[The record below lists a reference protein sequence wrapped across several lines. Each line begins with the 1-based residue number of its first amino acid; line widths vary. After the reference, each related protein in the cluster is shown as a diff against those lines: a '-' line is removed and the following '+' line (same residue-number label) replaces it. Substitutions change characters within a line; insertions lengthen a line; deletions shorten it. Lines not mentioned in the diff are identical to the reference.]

1 MLTKKDK
8 KKRYNKKTRSLTGH
22 EFSGTWTEQSRKA
35 WENAGGSNLGG
46 SISSVAGGI
55 GGIVEAGMA
64 NAPIADTTEQEQE
77 REARENWQSSA
88 SDNDSLLAEMASD
101 VSINENTNWKSIRGV
116 TPGQMVGNTLKG
128 VVSGAG
134 AGAKVG
140 GPWGA
145 VAGAAVGLA
154 GGLAGIFAGNSKA
167 RKKAGELN
175 EAAKKANLAKAQT
188 LTAKAGALDQAAD
201 QRALAAYAAYGGD
214 INTPKFPD
222 FPSEITEFNAGGS
235 HEENPYDGI
244 PQGIAPDGLP
254 NLVEEGEVK
263 YDNYI
268 FSDRLMLNKNDKK
281 KYKFLKGKTYADAAK
296 AIKKELGIDERP
308 NDLIAKTDLEEHLNV
323 LSTLQEEERA
333 KKGLRGE
340 NRMMY
345 KNGGHLFAGDEDYD
359 GQYEREGRWAAYD
372 GILPFSTPSFP
383 SPSLM
388 KPELEGRP
396 DFVSED
402 AVYNLAPT
410 FNKKGIVK
418 KDKKGNTIYKR
429 LSDDEA
435 NYPLVTGKNAQL
447 TPIGFPT
454 SREVTPITASDLQLN
469 TPAEWRKSSTQQSQK
484 TSPNTGSSF
493 LQAAPAIGSAIGTI
507 ASIFDR
513 PTYEHTKRLT
523 QAEKPITPITYTPTH
538 QDIRLDRFDTNYHAN
553 KLAAQAGATRRAV
566 REQTASN
573 PYAAT
578 AALLSADAN
587 AQSQMGDLY
596 RKAAEYNQGIA
607 LQEAQFNEAGRRAD
621 AEGLLKAASA
631 NATLRDKVLTRQA
644 EKDVYAARLNM
655 AEDQAYDTA
664 VSANMTSLFDNLG
677 AIGKEDQEFALAAMK
692 IMGEGKLTPEMQ
704 ATMLPKLQ
712 KILAKAG
719 YKYGGKLRKKK
730 GYTI

>member
-8 KKRYNKKTRSLTGH
+8 KKRYNKKTKSPIGH
-22 EFSGTWTEQSRKA
+22 EFGI
-35 WENAGGSNLGG
+35 GGSF
-46 SISSVAGGI
+46 SSVVGGI
-55 GGIVEAGMA
+55 GGIAEAGMA
-64 NAPIADTTEQEQE
+64 NAQIADTTEQEQE

-88 SDNDSLLAEMASD
+88 SDNNSLLAEMASD

-116 TPGQMVGNTLKG
+116 TPGQMVGNTFKG
-128 VVSGAG
+128 IVSGAS

-154 GGLAGIFAGNSKA
+154 GGIAGIFAGNSKA
-167 RKKAGELN
+167 KKKAAELN
-175 EAAKKANLAKAQT
+175 EAAEKANLAKAQT

-222 FPSEITEFNAGGS
+222 FPSEITEFNTGGS

-268 FSDRLMLNKNDKK
+268 FSDRLMLSKEDKK

-308 NDLIAKTDLEEHLNV
+308 NDLIAKTDLEEHLNI

-333 KKGLRGE
+333 KRGLRGE

-345 KNGGHLFAGDEDYD
+345 DDGGPLSSSRYEEDDYPIS
-359 GQYEREGRWAAYD
+359 Y
-372 GILPFSTPSFP
+372 FP
-383 SPSLM
+383 SPLLLDDISKDNSTIAPLL
-388 KPELEGRP
+388 KFDYKKTFGADPENGI
-396 DFVSED
+396 
-402 AVYNLAPT
+402 
-410 FNKKGIVK
+410 NKG
-418 KDKKGNTIYKR
+418 
-429 LSDDEA
+429 L
-435 NYPLVTGKNAQL
+435 
-447 TPIGFPT
+447 
-454 SREVTPITASDLQLN
+454 
-469 TPAEWRKSSTQQSQK
+469 KSSELDLSTNRPSYAPK
-484 TSPNTGSSF
+484 KSRTTNTGNWGSSL
-493 LQAAPAIGSAIGTI
+493 LQSMPAIGSAVGLIGNL
-507 ASIFDR
+507 FDK

-523 QAEKPITPITYTPTH
+523 QPEKPVTPITYTPAH
-538 QDIRLDRFDTNYHAN
+538 QDIRLNRFDTNYHAN
-553 KLAAQAGATRRAV
+553 KLAAQAGATRRAI

-573 PYAAT
+573 PYAST

-587 AQSQMGDLY
+587 SQSQMGDLY
-596 RKAAEYNQGIA
+596 RKAAEYNQGVA

-631 NATLRDKVLTRQA
+631 NATLQDKALTRQA
-644 EKDVYAARLNM
+644 EKDISAVKLNIDEDRVWDAAN
-655 AEDQAYDTA
+655 
-664 VSANMTSLFDNLG
+664 SANMTSLFDNLG
-677 AIGKEDQEFALAAMK
+677 AIGKEKKEFALAAIK
-692 IMGEGKLTPEMQ
+692 ALGEGKMTPEQ
-704 ATMLPKLQ
+704 LV
-712 KILAKAG
+712 IYAKQFPELGKYLG
-719 YKYGGKLRKKK
+719 YKAYGGKLHKKK

>member
-22 EFSGTWTEQSRKA
+22 EFGWGSQSATA
-35 WENAGGSNLGG
+35 WKNAGGSNLGG

-64 NAPIADTTEQEQE
+64 NAKIADTTEQEQE

-167 RKKAGELN
+167 QKKAAELN

-214 INTPKFPD
+214 INTSKFPD
-222 FPSEITEFNAGGS
+222 FPSEITEFNTGGS

-308 NDLIAKTDLEEHLNV
+308 NDLISKTDLEEHLNI

-333 KKGLRGE
+333 KRGLRGE

-345 KNGGHLFAGDEDYD
+345 KNGGH
-359 GQYEREGRWAAYD
+359 
-372 GILPFSTPSFP
+372 IFSGWDS
-383 SPSLM
+383 
-388 KPELEGRP
+388 
-396 DFVSED
+396 V
-402 AVYNLAPT
+402 
-410 FNKKGIVK
+410 
-418 KDKKGNTIYKR
+418 
-429 LSDDEA
+429 
-435 NYPLVTGKNAQL
+435 
-447 TPIGFPT
+447 
-454 SREVTPITASDLQLN
+454 
-469 TPAEWRKSSTQQSQK
+469 
-484 TSPNTGSSF
+484 
-493 LQAAPAIGSAIGTI
+493 LQAAPAIGNALGV
-507 ASIFDR
+507 
-513 PTYEHTKRLT
+513 LT
-523 QAEKPITPITYTPTH
+523 QAFNTPDYKHAKELQQSNEEFTPISYTPLT
-538 QDIRLDRFDTNYHAN
+538 QKMEYKPFDVNYYGN
-553 KLAAQAGATRRAV
+553 KLGAQAGATRRAI

-578 AALLSADAN
+578 TALLSADAN

-596 RKAAEYNQGIA
+596 RKAEEYN
-607 LQEAQFNEAGRRAD
+607 LAQREKLNTFNRATD
-621 AEGLLKAASA
+621 SA
-631 NATLRDKVLTRQA
+631 NAEMGMKTAQLNSSLKDRMYSRQLERDA
-644 EKDVYAARLNM
+644 MAAKLKM
-655 AEDQAYDTA
+655 AEDQAWSQS
-664 VSANMTSLFDNLG
+664 VSTSMTSMFDNLG
-677 AIGKEDQEFALAAMK
+677 DIAKQKMSKEMANDYIRGLIRANGFDGDPVP
-692 IMGEGKLTPEMQ
+692 I
-704 ATMLPKLQ
+704 
-712 KILAKAG
+712 IKAN
-719 YKYGGKLRKKK
+719 GGKITTKGNRKNKK
-730 GYTI
+730 GFTV

>member
-8 KKRYNKKTRSLTGH
+8 KKRYNKKTRSIIGH
-22 EFSGTWTEQSRKA
+22 EFDWGSQSATAFK
-35 WENAGGSNLGG
+35 NAGGSNLGG

-64 NAPIADTTEQEQE
+64 NAQIADTTEQEQE

-88 SDNDSLLAEMASD
+88 NDNNSLLAEMASD

-167 RKKAGELN
+167 QKKAAELN

-201 QRALAAYAAYGGD
+201 QRALAAYAAYGGG

-222 FPSEITEFNAGGS
+222 FPSEITEFNTGGS

-296 AIKKELGIDERP
+296 TIKRELGIDERP
-308 NDLIAKTDLEEHLNV
+308 NDLIAKADLEEHLNI

-333 KKGLRGE
+333 KRGLRGE

-345 KNGGHLFAGDEDYD
+345 KNGGHLFDSTHNQFDLRTPE
-359 GQYEREGRWAAYD
+359 EKAA
-372 GILPFSTPSFP
+372 
-383 SPSLM
+383 
-388 KPELEGRP
+388 
-396 DFVSED
+396 V
-402 AVYNLAPT
+402 
-410 FNKKGIVK
+410 IVK
-418 KDKKGNTIYKR
+418 
-429 LSDDEA
+429 
-435 NYPLVTGKNAQL
+435 
-447 TPIGFPT
+447 
-454 SREVTPITASDLQLN
+454 PITLGDLDFSDKPN
-469 TPAEWRKSSTQQSQK
+469 ATSTKQPFDWSY
-484 TSPNTGSSF
+484 T

-507 ASIFDR
+507 ASIFDK
-513 PTYEHTKRLT
+513 PTYEHTKKLT
-523 QAEKPITPITYTPTH
+523 QPEKPVTPITYTPTH

-553 KLAAQAGATRRAV
+553 KLAAQAGATRRAI
-566 REQTASN
+566 REQTGSN
-573 PYAAT
+573 PYAST

-596 RKAAEYNQGIA
+596 RKAAEYNQGVA

-621 AEGLLKAASA
+621 VEGLLKAASA
-631 NATLRDKVLTRQA
+631 NATLQDKALSRQA
-644 EKDVYAARLNM
+644 EKDAMAARLNI

-664 VSANMTSLFDNLG
+664 VSSNMTSLFDNLG
-677 AIGKEDQEFALAAMK
+677 AMGKEDQEFALAAMK
-692 IMGEGKLTPEMQ
+692 IMSEGKLTPEMQ
-704 ATMLPKLQ
+704 AIMLPRLQ

>member
-1 MLTKKDK
+1 MLTKKDR
-8 KKRYNKKTRSLTGH
+8 KKRYNKKTSSLTGH
-22 EFSGTWTEQSRKA
+22 EFGWGSQSATAFK
-35 WENAGGSNLGG
+35 EAGGSNLGG
-46 SISSVAGGI
+46 SISAVAGGI

-64 NAPIADTTEQEQE
+64 NAQIADTTEQEQE

-88 SDNDSLLAEMASD
+88 NSNDDLLAEMASD
-101 VSINENTNWKSIRGV
+101 VSIGNTNWKSIRGV
-116 TPGQMVGNTLKG
+116 TPGQMVGNTFKG
-128 VVSGAG
+128 IASGAA

-145 VAGAAVGLA
+145 VAGAVVGL
-154 GGLAGIFAGNSKA
+154 GSGLAGIFAGNSKA
-167 RKKAGELN
+167 KKKAAELN

-222 FPSEITEFNAGGS
+222 FPSEITEFNTGGS

-296 AIKKELGIDERP
+296 TIKRELGIDERP
-308 NDLIAKTDLEEHLNV
+308 NDLIAKTDLEEHLNI

-333 KKGLRGE
+333 KRGLRGE

-345 KNGGHLFAGDEDYD
+345 KNGGHIFKGPEDVT
-359 GQYEREGRWAAYD
+359 YEPYMPIIHGSQGTAHLYIE
-372 GILPFSTPSFP
+372 PS
-383 SPSLM
+383 
-388 KPELEGRP
+388 
-396 DFVSED
+396 
-402 AVYNLAPT
+402 
-410 FNKKGIVK
+410 KKGYLNPGV
-418 KDKKGNTIYKR
+418 
-429 LSDDEA
+429 S
-435 NYPLVTGKNAQL
+435 QL
-447 TPIGFPT
+447 TI
-454 SREVTPITASDLQLN
+454 EDLDLTTDRPLFTNKAKQKMENRATTL
-469 TPAEWRKSSTQQSQK
+469 SSV
-484 TSPNTGSSF
+484 
-493 LQAAPAIGSAIGTI
+493 LQAAPAIGSAIGLI
-507 ASIFDR
+507 SNLFDK

-523 QAEKPITPITYTPTH
+523 QSEKPVTPITYTPTH
-538 QDIRLDRFDTNYHAN
+538 QDIRLNRFDTNYHAN
-553 KLAAQAGATRRAV
+553 KLAAQAGATRRAI
-566 REQTASN
+566 REQTGSN
-573 PYAAT
+573 PYAST

-596 RKAAEYNQGIA
+596 RKAAEYNQGVA

-621 AEGLLKAASA
+621 VEGLLKAASA
-631 NATLRDKVLTRQA
+631 NATLQDKALSRQA
-644 EKDVYAARLNM
+644 EKDIYAARLNL
-655 AEDQAYDTA
+655 AEDQAYDAA

-677 AIGKEDQEFALAAMK
+677 AIGKEKKEFALAAIK
-692 IMGEGKLTPEMQ
+692 ALGEGKMTPEQ
-704 ATMLPKLQ
+704 
-712 KILAKAG
+712 LAIYAKQFPELGKYLG
-719 YKYGGKLRKKK
+719 YKAYGGKLKRKK

>member
-22 EFSGTWTEQSRKA
+22 EFGMGTDSLKVAKEAFS
-35 WENAGGSNLGG
+35 GSNLGG
-46 SISSVAGGI
+46 SIGAIAGGI

-64 NAPIADTTEQEQE
+64 NDQIADTTEQEQE
-77 REARENWQSSA
+77 RDDRKNWQSIA
-88 SDNDSLLAEMASD
+88 NDNDSLLAEMAND
-101 VSINENTNWKSIRGV
+101 VSINENTSWKSVRGV
-116 TPGQMVGNTLKG
+116 TPGQMVGNTFKG
-128 VVSGAG
+128 MISGAG
-134 AGAKVG
+134 AGAQVG

-145 VAGAAVGLA
+145 VAGAAAGLA
-154 GGLAGIFAGNSKA
+154 SGIVGIFTGNAKA
-167 RKKAGELN
+167 KKKAAELN
-175 EAAKKANLAKAQT
+175 ESAKKANLAKAQT
-188 LTAKAGALDQAAD
+188 LTAKAGSLDQAAD
-201 QRALAAYAAYGGD
+201 ARAQAAYFAEGGS
-214 INTPKFPD
+214 INTPQFPE
-222 FPSEITEFNAGGS
+222 FPSEVTEFNTGGT

-308 NDLIAKTDLEEHLNV
+308 NDLIAKTDLEEHLNI
-323 LSTLQEEERA
+323 LSMLQEEERA
-333 KKGLRGE
+333 KRGLRGE

-345 KNGGHLFAGDEDYD
+345 AKGGHLFPGDDNNPGIYVDEDA
-359 GQYEREGRWAAYD
+359 G
-372 GILPFSTPSFP
+372 PTPYYGKSWYPDDFN
-383 SPSLM
+383 SIDS
-388 KPELEGRP
+388 GTRP
-396 DFVSED
+396 RVSVSGKTE
-402 AVYNLAPT
+402 PQQP
-410 FNKKGIVK
+410 KKGK
-418 KDKKGNTIYKR
+418 FNFSS
-429 LSDDEA
+429 L
-435 NYPLVTGKNAQL
+435 
-447 TPIGFPT
+447 
-454 SREVTPITASDLQLN
+454 LQ
-469 TPAEWRKSSTQQSQK
+469 T
-484 TSPNTGSSF
+484 
-493 LQAAPAIGSAIGTI
+493 APAIGSAIGTLT
-507 ASIFDR
+507 SIFDK

-523 QAEKPITPITYTPTH
+523 KPEKPITPITYTPTH

-553 KLAAQAGATRRAV
+553 KLASQAGATRRAV
-566 REQTASN
+566 REQTGSN

-578 AALLSADAN
+578 AALLSADTN

-631 NATLRDKVLTRQA
+631 NATLQDKALTRQA
-644 EKDVYAARLNM
+644 EKDIYAARLNM
-655 AEDQAYDTA
+655 AEDQAYDA
-664 VSANMTSLFDNLG
+664 AISANTTSLFDNLG
-677 AIGKEDQEFALAAMK
+677 AIGKENQEFALAAMK
-692 IMGEGKLTPEMQ
+692 LMEEGKLTPEMQ
-704 ATMLPKLQ
+704 AMMLPKLQ

>member
-22 EFSGTWTEQSRKA
+22 EFGMGTKSLEVAKDAFS
-35 WENAGGSNLGG
+35 GSNLGG
-46 SISSVAGGI
+46 SLSSVAGGI

-64 NAPIADTTEQEQE
+64 NAKIADTTEQEQE

-88 SDNDSLLAEMASD
+88 SDNNSLLAEMASD
-101 VSINENTNWKSIRGV
+101 VSVNENTNWKSIRGV

-154 GGLAGIFAGNSKA
+154 SGIAGIFAGNSKA
-167 RKKAGELN
+167 KKKAAELD

-222 FPSEITEFNAGGS
+222 FPSEITEFNTGGS

-308 NDLIAKTDLEEHLNV
+308 NDLIAKTDLEEQLNL
-323 LSTLQEEERA
+323 LSMLQEEERA
-333 KKGLRGE
+333 KRGLRGE

-345 KNGGHLFAGDEDYD
+345 KNGGHLFD
-359 GQYEREGRWAAYD
+359 
-372 GILPFSTPSFP
+372 
-383 SPSLM
+383 
-388 KPELEGRP
+388 
-396 DFVSED
+396 V
-402 AVYNLAPT
+402 
-410 FNKKGIVK
+410 
-418 KDKKGNTIYKR
+418 
-429 LSDDEA
+429 
-435 NYPLVTGKNAQL
+435 
-447 TPIGFPT
+447 
-454 SREVTPITASDLQLN
+454 
-469 TPAEWRKSSTQQSQK
+469 
-484 TSPNTGSSF
+484 GSW
-493 LQAAPAIGSAIGTI
+493 LQAAPAIGSAIGTVT
-507 ASIFDR
+507 SIFDR
-513 PTYEHTKRLT
+513 PAYEHTKRLT
-523 QAEKPITPITYTPTH
+523 QPEKPVTPITYTPTH

-553 KLAAQAGATRRAV
+553 KLVAQAGATRRAI

-573 PYAAT
+573 PYAAI

-587 AQSQMGDLY
+587 TQSQMGDLY
-596 RKAAEYNQGIA
+596 RKAAEYDQGIA
-607 LQEAQFNEAGRRAD
+607 LQEAQFNEAGRRAN

-631 NATLRDKVLTRQA
+631 NATLQDKALSRQA
-644 EKDVYAARLNM
+644 EKDIYAARLNM
-655 AEDQAYDTA
+655 AEDQAYDA
-664 VSANMTSLFDNLG
+664 EVSANMTSLFDNLG
-677 AIGKEDQEFALAAMK
+677 AIEKEKKEFALVAIKAL
-692 IMGEGKLTPEMQ
+692 GEGRMTPEQ
-704 ATMLPKLQ
+704 
-712 KILAKAG
+712 LAIYAKQFPELGKYLG
-719 YKYGGKLRKKK
+719 YKAYGGKLKRKK

>member
-8 KKRYNKKTRSLTGH
+8 KKRYNKKTSSLTGH
-22 EFSGTWTEQSRKA
+22 EFGWGSQSATAFK
-35 WENAGGSNLGG
+35 EAGGSNLGG

-64 NAPIADTTEQEQE
+64 NAKIADTTEQEQE

-88 SDNDSLLAEMASD
+88 NSNDDLLAEMASD
-101 VSINENTNWKSIRGV
+101 VSIGNTNWKSIRGV
-116 TPGQMVGNTLKG
+116 TPGQMVGNTFKG
-128 VVSGAG
+128 IASGAS

-145 VAGAAVGLA
+145 VVGAAAGLA
-154 GGLAGIFAGNSKA
+154 SGIAGIFTGNSKA
-167 RKKAGELN
+167 KKKAAELN

-214 INTPKFPD
+214 INAPKFSE
-222 FPSEITEFNAGGS
+222 FPSEVTEFNAGGS

-308 NDLIAKTDLEEHLNV
+308 NDLIAKTDLEEHLNI

-333 KKGLRGE
+333 KRGLRGE

-345 KNGGHLFAGDEDYD
+345 AKGGHLFRGDRQEIRDYMD
-359 GQYEREGRWAAYD
+359 VGFTRREAR
-372 GILPFSTPSFP
+372 
-383 SPSLM
+383 
-388 KPELEGRP
+388 
-396 DFVSED
+396 
-402 AVYNLAPT
+402 NLA
-410 FNKKGIVK
+410 
-418 KDKKGNTIYKR
+418 KGN
-429 LSDDEA
+429 
-435 NYPLVTGKNAQL
+435 
-447 TPIGFPT
+447 F
-454 SREVTPITASDLQLN
+454 DLN
-469 TPAEWRKSSTQQSQK
+469 S
-484 TSPNTGSSF
+484 SSF
-493 LQAAPAIGSAIGTI
+493 NWSPTLQAAPAIGSAIGTV
-507 ASIFDR
+507 ASLFDK
-513 PTYEHTKRLT
+513 PTYEHTKKLT
-523 QAEKPITPITYTPTH
+523 QSETPVTPITYTPTH

-553 KLAAQAGATRRAV
+553 KLVAQAGATRRAI

-573 PYAAT
+573 PYAST

-596 RKAAEYNQGIA
+596 RKAAEYNQGVA

-621 AEGLLKAASA
+621 VEGLLKAVSA
-631 NATLRDKVLTRQA
+631 NATLQDKALSRQA
-644 EKDVYAARLNM
+644 EKDIYAARLNM
-655 AEDQAYDTA
+655 AEDQAYDAA

-677 AIGKEDQEFALAAMK
+677 AIGKEDQEFALAALK
-692 IMGEGKLTPEMQ
+692 IFGEGKVTPEMQ
-704 ATMLPKLQ
+704 AMMLPRLQ

>member
-8 KKRYNKKTRSLTGH
+8 KKRYNKKAKTSSPHVFAWGDKYESQFTKISANTA
-22 EFSGTWTEQSRKA
+22 EKA
-35 WENAGGSNLGG
+35 LSGSNLGG
-46 SISSVAGGI
+46 SIAGIAGGI

-64 NAPIADTTEQEQE
+64 NAQIADTIAQEQE

-116 TPGQMVGNTLKG
+116 TPGQMVGNTFKG
-128 VVSGAG
+128 VVSGAS

-145 VAGAAVGLA
+145 VAGAAAGLA

-167 RKKAGELN
+167 KKKAAELN
-175 EAAKKANLAKAQT
+175 EAAKQANLAKAQT

-308 NDLIAKTDLEEHLNV
+308 NDLIAKTDLEEHLNI
-323 LSTLQEEERA
+323 LSALQEEERT
-333 KKGLRGE
+333 KRGLRGE

-345 KNGGHLFAGDEDYD
+345 KNGGHV
-359 GQYEREGRWAAYD
+359 
-372 GILPFSTPSFP
+372 FSGWDS
-383 SPSLM
+383 
-388 KPELEGRP
+388 
-396 DFVSED
+396 V
-402 AVYNLAPT
+402 
-410 FNKKGIVK
+410 
-418 KDKKGNTIYKR
+418 
-429 LSDDEA
+429 
-435 NYPLVTGKNAQL
+435 
-447 TPIGFPT
+447 
-454 SREVTPITASDLQLN
+454 
-469 TPAEWRKSSTQQSQK
+469 
-484 TSPNTGSSF
+484 
-493 LQAAPAIGSAIGTI
+493 LQAAPAIGNALGV
-507 ASIFDR
+507 
-513 PTYEHTKRLT
+513 LT
-523 QAEKPITPITYTPTH
+523 QAFNRPDYKHAKELQQSNEEFTPISYTPLT
-538 QDIRLDRFDTNYHAN
+538 QKMEYKPFDVNYYGN
-553 KLAAQAGATRRAV
+553 KLGAQAGATRRAI

-587 AQSQMGDLY
+587 TQSQMGDLY
-596 RKAAEYNQGIA
+596 RKAEEYNLAQREKVNTFNRATDSTNAEMA
-607 LQEAQFNEAGRRAD
+607 LKTAQLNNSMKDRMYSRQLERD
-621 AEGLLKAASA
+621 AM
-631 NATLRDKVLTRQA
+631 
-644 EKDVYAARLNM
+644 AARLKM
-655 AEDQAYDTA
+655 AEDQAWSQSMST
-664 VSANMTSLFDNLG
+664 SMTSMFNNLG
-677 AIGKEDQEFALAAMK
+677 DIAKQKMSKEMANDY
-692 IMGEGKLTPEMQ
+692 
-704 ATMLPKLQ
+704 
-712 KILAKAG
+712 ILGQIRANGYDLIDGQLVDRRKAN
-719 YKYGGKLRKKK
+719 GGKITTKGSRKNKR
-730 GYTI
+730 GFTV

>member
-1 MLTKKDK
+1 MLTKKDR
-8 KKRYNKKTRSLTGH
+8 KKRYNKKTSSLTGH
-22 EFSGTWTEQSRKA
+22 EFGWGSQSATAFK
-35 WENAGGSNLGG
+35 EAGGSNLGG
-46 SISSVAGGI
+46 SISAVAGGI

-64 NAPIADTTEQEQE
+64 NAQIADTTEQEQE

-88 SDNDSLLAEMASD
+88 NSNDDLLAEMASD
-101 VSINENTNWKSIRGV
+101 VSIGNTNWKSIRGV
-116 TPGQMVGNTLKG
+116 TPGQMVGNTFKG
-128 VVSGAG
+128 IASGAA

-145 VAGAAVGLA
+145 VAGAVVGL
-154 GGLAGIFAGNSKA
+154 GSGLAGIFAGNSKA
-167 RKKAGELN
+167 KKKAAELN

-188 LTAKAGALDQAAD
+188 LTAKAGTLDQAAD

-222 FPSEITEFNAGGS
+222 FPSEITEFNTGGS

-308 NDLIAKTDLEEHLNV
+308 NDLIAKTDLEEQLNL
-323 LSTLQEEERA
+323 LSMLQEEERA
-333 KKGLRGE
+333 QRGLRGE

-345 KNGGHLFAGDEDYD
+345 AKGGHLFAGTD
-359 GQYEREGRWAAYD
+359 W
-372 GILPFSTPSFP
+372 
-383 SPSLM
+383 
-388 KPELEGRP
+388 
-396 DFVSED
+396 
-402 AVYNLAPT
+402 
-410 FNKKGIVK
+410 
-418 KDKKGNTIYKR
+418 
-429 LSDDEA
+429 
-435 NYPLVTGKNAQL
+435 
-447 TPIGFPT
+447 
-454 SREVTPITASDLQLN
+454 
-469 TPAEWRKSSTQQSQK
+469 
-484 TSPNTGSSF
+484 

-507 ASIFDR
+507 TSIFDR
-513 PTYEHTKRLT
+513 PTYEHTKKLT
-523 QAEKPITPITYTPTH
+523 QPEKSITPITYTPTH
-538 QDIRLDRFDTNYHAN
+538 QDIRLDRFDTNYHVN
-553 KLAAQAGATRRAV
+553 KLAAQAGATRRAI

-573 PYAAT
+573 PYAST

-596 RKAAEYNQGIA
+596 RKAAEYNQGVA

-631 NATLRDKVLTRQA
+631 NATLQDKSLSRQA
-644 EKDVYAARLNM
+644 EKDIYAARLNM
-655 AEDQAYDTA
+655 TEDQAYDAA
-664 VSANMTSLFDNLG
+664 VSANMTNFFDNLG
-677 AIGKEDQEFALAAMK
+677 AIGKEDTEFLLAAMK
-692 IMGEGKLTPEMQ
+692 MASEGKTTDEINKF
-704 ATMLPKLQ
+704 LPAKL
-712 KILAKAG
+712 KRKLGILA
-719 YKYGGKLRKKK
+719 YGGKLRKKK